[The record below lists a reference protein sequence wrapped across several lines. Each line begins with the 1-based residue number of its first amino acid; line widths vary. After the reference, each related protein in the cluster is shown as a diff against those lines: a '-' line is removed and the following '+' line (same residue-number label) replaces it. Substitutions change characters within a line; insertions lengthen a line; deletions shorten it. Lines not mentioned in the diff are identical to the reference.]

1 MSTRAR
7 VADYANTVLLLC
19 CFSFSLNAN
28 ELPAFS
34 VNGHYYDSLQVAF
47 DALQDGDTLRIAK
60 GVHNQAGILRQNNV
74 TIIADKGAHL
84 SKATVQG
91 KAALVI
97 KGNNTT
103 IKGLECS
110 GIRVAHK
117 NGACIRFEGD
127 SILLENVYF
136 HDSQQGILSGSGK
149 GLFIIENSRF
159 ERLGYDTGQSHGI
172 YIGAGELYIKNSVFL
187 ASKEEGHEIKSRADK
202 THIENTIISSAGSVD
217 SRLVDVPNGGVLVIR
232 NSVLH
237 QGPESS
243 NRDLISFGVEGV
255 KRKTNSIEIVDN
267 LILMERGVNQLVNI
281 RNVDVD
287 PVIQRNVI
295 VGRGLVDWSDGNIT
309 YNDRDEIGLKPY
321 PYLPEIPK

>member
-1 MSTRAR
+1 MGKGRWVPNYVFITFL
-7 VADYANTVLLLC
+7 VFL
-19 CFSFSLNAN
+19 FSFNVNAKSAS
-28 ELPAFS
+28 AFK
-34 VNGHYYDSLQVAF
+34 VNGHSYDSLQAAF
-47 DALQDGDTLRIAK
+47 DILQDGDTLVIGK
-60 GVHNQAGILRQNNV
+60 GIHQQAGILRQNNI
-74 TIIADKGAHL
+74 TILAEEGAHL

-110 GIRVAHK
+110 GINVKDK
-117 NGACIRFEGD
+117 NGACIRFEGKN
-127 SILLENVYF
+127 ILLDNVYF

-159 ERLGYDTGQSHGI
+159 ERLGFDTGQSHGI

-217 SRLVDVPNGGVLVIR
+217 SRLVDVPNGGELVIK

-255 KRKTNSIEIVDN
+255 KRKTNSILIEDN
-267 LILMERGVNQLVNI
+267 LILMERGVNQLINI
-281 RNVDVD
+281 RNVEVT
-287 PVIQRNVI
+287 PQVQRNVM
-295 VGRGLVDWSDGNIT
+295 VGRSMADWSDSNMT
-309 YNDRDEIGLKPY
+309 YKDRDEVGLKPY
-321 PYLPEIPK
+321 PYLPEIPQ